1 MNDLDEDLTKVERRM
16 LRELLAFRATLA
28 AEPAADGARCS
39 SSRPQR
45 PKAAVWPHLGKLRLQ
60 LPRAETIS
68 VPLVLL
74 ALLAIVLV
82 SLLSGSNTRALAATP
97 KPLTYN
103 SPGPGAP
110 SGRQE
115 LLNLAAAAARQP
127 IPSAD
132 HPLYAY
138 TKTRGWYL
146 DSRIDGKLTTST
158 VVPTT
163 TESWAAPNGS
173 GRIRTTMDKPG
184 EAPTVVS
191 DFNPGGHD
199 PLLRLTTNKAA
210 LAHELAQGHP
220 RSDGPVERF
229 VALTDLANQ
238 QPIPGVVE
246 AVILRLLSTTPDLV
260 YRGTATDR
268 AGRPGVA
275 VSIDSTYSG
284 LPERYTWIFSTH
296 TGALLDEEGRLL
308 GSAGKLNVRRGSVIS
323 YTIYLA
329 SGWVTSTSSW
339 IAGQVR

>member
-1 MNDLDEDLTKVERRM
+1 MNDLDEDLTKVEQRM
-16 LRELLAFRATLA
+16 LHELLAFRATLA
-28 AEPAADGARCS
+28 TEPVADGTRR
-39 SSRPQR
+39 SRQKGQR
-45 PKAAVWPHLGKLRLQ
+45 PRVTAWSRGGKLRLR
-60 LPRAETIS
+60 LPRADAVA
-68 VPLVLL
+68 VPAVVL

-82 SLLSGSNTRALAATP
+82 SLLSGSNTLALAATP
-97 KPLTYN
+97 QPLTYH

-115 LLNLAAAAARQP
+115 LLLLAAVAARQP
-127 IPSAD
+127 KSSAD

-173 GRIRTTMDKPG
+173 GRMRTTLDKPG
-184 EAPTVVS
+184 SAPTVID
-191 DFNPGGHD
+191 DFNPGGND
-199 PLLRLTTNKAA
+199 PLLRLTTNKTV
-210 LAHELAQGHP
+210 LARELAQGHP

-229 VALTDLANQ
+229 VALTDLASQ
-238 QPIPGVVE
+238 QPIPSDVE

-260 YRGTATDR
+260 YRGTVTDR

-275 VSIDSTYSG
+275 VSIDSAYSG
-284 LPERYTWIFSTH
+284 GPERYTWIFSPR
-296 TGALLDEEGRLL
+296 TGALLDEEERIL
-308 GSAGKLNVRRGSVIS
+308 GSAGKLNVRSNSVIS

-329 SGWVTSTSSW
+329 SGWVANTST
-339 IAGQVR
+339 AG

>member
-16 LRELLAFRATLA
+16 LRELLAFRATLT
-28 AEPAADGARCS
+28 AEPVADRTRHS
-39 SSRPQR
+39 RSRPQR
-45 PKAAVWPHLGKLRLQ
+45 PKAAAWSYRGKLRLH

-82 SLLSGSNTRALAATP
+82 SLLSGSSTRALAATP
-97 KPLTYN
+97 KPLTYH

-115 LLNLAAAAARQP
+115 LLNLAAVAARQP
-127 IPSAD
+127 KLSAH

-146 DSRIDGKLTTST
+146 DSRIDGKLVTST

-173 GRIRTTMDKPG
+173 GRMRTTLDKPG
-184 EAPTVVS
+184 SAPTVID
-191 DFNPGGHD
+191 DFNPGGND
-199 PLLRLTTNKAA
+199 PLLRLTTDKTA
-210 LAHELAQGHP
+210 LARELAQGHP

-229 VALTDLANQ
+229 VALTDLASR
-238 QPIPGVVE
+238 QPIPGSVE
-246 AVILRLLSTTPDLV
+246 AVILRQLAITPGLV
-260 YRGTATDR
+260 YRGTVTDR
-268 AGRPGVA
+268 AGRSGVA
-275 VSIDSTYSG
+275 VSIDSAYSG
-284 LPERYTWIFSTH
+284 GPERYTWIFSPR
-296 TGALLDEEGRLL
+296 TGALLDEEERLI

-329 SGWVTSTSSW
+329 SGWVASTSD
-339 IAGQVR
+339 AV